1 MSYDQSCSG
10 RVAFFC
16 LDKTTCSHLRAA
28 RALLAPH
35 IPSILER
42 FYTHLMQQPELFR
55 MLDGRTGELA
65 RKQSEHW
72 MCLLDG
78 RFDDA
83 YFEGATR
90 VGKAHHRIGLKPTW
104 YIGGY
109 AFAMGE
115 LSKII
120 LECNNDGL
128 ETSADMLCAIQKAV
142 LLDMDLSVSVY
153 IEAGEQALQ
162 MELMRISDSIESEV
176 QSTVKSAEQRSESV
190 TLSAKSMETIIRG
203 ISAEM
208 EIARSNALTATE
220 CAESSA
226 AAVEELSASGLEIDR
241 QISEVEAIS
250 RTAIEETEKVQ
261 SVINTLTSAVG
272 QISSVVDLI
281 ANIAAQ
287 TNLLALNAT
296 IEAARAGEAGRGFA
310 VVASEVKLLAKQ
322 TANATTD
329 VRSQVEQIQSVTNAV
344 SQGIVS
350 IDNAISRNSQVA
362 SIVAAAVT
370 EQSTA
375 NSEISR
381 NAQIAA
387 QSSLSTSQ
395 SVNSVATASERS
407 LGEISQ
413 LVEGIDLTSR
423 EIHTLGNSVANLV
436 KSLRVRVSSRAA

>member
-1 MSYDQSCSG
+1 MMEHEMSYDQSCSG

-226 AAVEELSASGLEIDR
+226 AAVEELSASGLE
-241 QISEVEAIS
+241 
-250 RTAIEETEKVQ
+250 
-261 SVINTLTSAVG
+261 
-272 QISSVVDLI
+272 
-281 ANIAAQ
+281 
-287 TNLLALNAT
+287 
-296 IEAARAGEAGRGFA
+296 
-310 VVASEVKLLAKQ
+310 
-322 TANATTD
+322 
-329 VRSQVEQIQSVTNAV
+329 
-344 SQGIVS
+344 
-350 IDNAISRNSQVA
+350 
-362 SIVAAAVT
+362 
-370 EQSTA
+370 
-375 NSEISR
+375 
-381 NAQIAA
+381 
-387 QSSLSTSQ
+387 
-395 SVNSVATASERS
+395 
-407 LGEISQ
+407 
-413 LVEGIDLTSR
+413 
-423 EIHTLGNSVANLV
+423 
-436 KSLRVRVSSRAA
+436 